1 MANNI
6 NQSLQTIIQWAN
18 TGRTPQQVMQVLMQ
32 RNPNANLMMNQIKN
46 MANGRSLP
54 EFIMDYAKQKGVDQN
69 LLTQVGQLMG
79 VKK

>member
-6 NQSLQTIIQWAN
+6 NQSLQSIIQLAN
-18 TGRTPQQVMQVLMQ
+18 TGKTPQQVMQMLMQ
-32 RNPNANLMMNQIKN
+32 RNPNVNLMMNQMKN

-54 EFIMDYAKQKGVDQN
+54 EFIMDYAKQKGVDPN
-69 LLTQVGQLMG
+69 LITQAGQLMG

>member
-6 NQSLQTIIQWAN
+6 NQSLQTIIQLAN
-18 TGRTPQQVMQVLMQ
+18 TGRTPQQVMQMLMQ
-32 RNPNANLMMNQIKN
+32 RNPNANVMMNQIKN

>member
-6 NQSLQTIIQWAN
+6 NQSLQTIIQLAN
-18 TGRTPQQVMQVLMQ
+18 TGRTPQQVMQMLMQ
-32 RNPNANLMMNQIKN
+32 RNPNANVMMNQIKN

-69 LLTQVGQLMG
+69 LLSQVGQLMG